1 MKYGDKRDKDLNTN
15 EEGLKYAVD
24 TSNAYCDL
32 NKDEYERI
40 NKMQRKLHELGMM
53 RLEGRCTKQ
62 GSNKQCKNYQQ
73 YNEYL
78 KEKSKAMRDLLHGED
93 LDPEVENRLRDEYLY
108 QKQIKDN
115 K

>member
-24 TSNAYCDL
+24 TRITHCDL
-32 NKDEYERI
+32 NKAEYEKI

-53 RLEGRCTKQ
+53 KFGSRCTKQ
-62 GSNKQCKNYQQ
+62 GSNKQCKNYQS
-73 YNEYL
+73 YDEYL
-78 KEKSKAMRDLLHGED
+78 KEKSKAMKVLLHGED
-93 LDPEVENRLRDEYLY
+93 LDPEVEKRLRDEYLY

-115 K
+115 T